1 MGGGVTTNGPTG
13 TPMYWTIP
21 IGAVLGVLVVL
32 AFERLT
38 KQMTRSRAREALS
51 DDNTRLALE
60 VEASLAAAVDGPRN
74 VFEFWSGGLLL
85 SRRSMLSREHLAR
98 SYEILAIVNALM
110 LSVCVTFYTADD
122 PDTLFGLVCCIA
134 NCALWMATLSSAFFY
149 VVVNSCDSDDEL
161 ELLVELIGTLFFRA
175 PMLLFVWGSLLLFL
189 EFVLY
194 FKIHVD
200 AGFNCS
206 MCLAS
211 CFILV
216 PLFMHCMHKMGWAAT
231 VVHAESASRRRR
243 AAERPCAPVE
253 LKGAFLDYA
262 ASKPVLSLDKGELR
276 KFAEDRLG
284 LLTTTAQHA
293 FLDKL
298 FDRYV
303 DARLD
308 DLTSDAAFLDKLFDR
323 YVDARPDDLASD
335 AATPRKPSS
344 LDEEDED
351 EYLSQTID
359 LEKSAKEYS
368 SSFSVSKNKNR
379 KIPNSRKKRKDSS

>member
-13 TPMYWTIP
+13 TPMYWAIP
-21 IGAVLGVLVVL
+21 IGAVLGALVVL

-38 KQMTRSRAREALS
+38 KQMTRSPREALS
-51 DDNTRLALE
+51 DDNKRLAPE

-74 VFEFWSGGLLL
+74 VFEFWSGGLLFA
-85 SRRSMLSREHLAR
+85 RRSMLSREHLAL

-175 PMLLFVWGSLLLFL
+175 PFLLFVWGSFILFL

-211 CFILV
+211 CFVLV
-216 PLFMHCMHKMGWAAT
+216 PLFVHCMHKMGWAAA

-243 AAERPCAPVE
+243 AAERPCTPVE

-308 DLTSDAAFLDKLFDR
+308 DL
-323 YVDARPDDLASD
+323 ASD
-335 AATPRKPSS
+335 AATLPESVVARFHDIEKLTVKT
-344 LDEEDED
+344 LDEEGED

-359 LEKSAKEYS
+359 LEKSANEYS